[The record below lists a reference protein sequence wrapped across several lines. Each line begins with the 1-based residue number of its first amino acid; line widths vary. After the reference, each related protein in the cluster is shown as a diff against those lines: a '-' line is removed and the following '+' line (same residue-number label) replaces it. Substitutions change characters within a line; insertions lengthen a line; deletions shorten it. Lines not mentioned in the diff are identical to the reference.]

1 MADTELTSESTA
13 AAARLQERS
22 ERDILDLA
30 DEIGFKRP
38 NIRQATHPQ
47 QFQQWADRVEQ
58 GLSYLEKG
66 DHGSFEAIKAEAD
79 RYAGAASPNEGPQSL
94 PADRSRAASRDP
106 LADLV
111 SRLADLR
118 PQIQD
123 DNPRLATTIERLV
136 EHASHTDYVSRLHY
150 PAHAAQALQDTERL
164 VGRIDVDPSLRD
176 ELSRLATST
185 PGLKNERLQKL
196 LEITP
201 ALADQDLVNKI
212 RETAARVAKLP
223 DQNSRAADQD
233 INALAFDAAVAPR
246 REPNASP
253 TARDDRPTAPA
264 GHAHVDDGLGVT
276 RDPSPSKAEREIA
289 AFGPAPDQ
297 ATPKATD
304 KAATTSGPI
313 NAANQQDTEA
323 PIGARAARDNPDPAP
338 REAEQPKVDREK
350 SGEPSRDDPRKNGPI
365 IFTGPAGT
373 AASVLAGAAGTAK
386 SALSALTGVAN
397 TINAPDE
404 QINALRRSPAEGS
417 SQTAPAQPDTAESK
431 DQKDLDPF
439 RPSTPGGPLANFF
452 AAITPSGQERARK
465 NAATQ
470 TPPNTQTPANPQG
483 QAPQKGV
490 LTERYNTFEARQ
502 QVKRDAKAI
511 EGAEQAG
518 QAALDALKALENGP
532 AAPILQRI
540 QSAAENHPGGIENVL
555 EGMHKDGPYAD
566 LRKSF
571 DAALAADEKLEAAFK
586 NAETALASYGN
597 LRDKITPLLSSHQNA
612 QALSKKF
619 QELDS
624 ELGEASWTI
633 PGTKEGESMFKKL
646 SDGAGEIFHKIAGLL
661 RGASGAQASA
671 SASARPSP
679 GF

>member
-1 MADTELTSESTA
+1 MTMADTELT
-13 AAARLQERS
+13 
-22 ERDILDLA
+22 
-30 DEIGFKRP
+30 
-38 NIRQATHPQ
+38 
-47 QFQQWADRVEQ
+47 
-58 GLSYLEKG
+58 
-66 DHGSFEAIKAEAD
+66 
-79 RYAGAASPNEGPQSL
+79 
-94 PADRSRAASRDP
+94 ADRSRAASRDP

-123 DNPRLATTIERLV
+123 DNPRLATTIERLSD
-136 EHASHTDYVSRLHY
+136 HASHTDYVSRLHY

-164 VGRIDVDPSLRD
+164 VGRIDVEPSLRE
-176 ELSRLATST
+176 ELSPLATSA

-212 RETAARVAKLP
+212 RETAAAVAKLP
-223 DQNSRAADQD
+223 DQNSRAVDHN

-253 TARDDRPTAPA
+253 IARNE
-264 GHAHVDDGLGVT
+264 
-276 RDPSPSKAEREIA
+276 PSLSKAEREIA

-297 ATPKATD
+297 VSPETISPAAKDPQVSAETTKATG

-313 NAANQQDTEA
+313 NAADQQDTEA
-323 PIGARAARDNPDPAP
+323 PIGARAARDNPGPTP
-338 REAEQPKVDREK
+338 REAEQPKADREK
-350 SGEPSRDDPRKNGPI
+350 SGESSGDDPRKNGPV
-365 IFTGPAGT
+365 IFTGPAGA
-373 AASVLAGAAGTAK
+373 AASVLAGAAGAAK
-386 SALSALTGVAN
+386 SALSALTGSAD

-404 QINALRRSPAEGS
+404 QINALRRSPAEAS
-417 SQTAPAQPDTAESK
+417 SQTAPAQHDAAESK
-431 DQKDLDPF
+431 DLKDLDPF

-490 LTERYNTFEARQ
+490 LTERHSAYEARQ

-511 EGAEQAG
+511 DAAAQAG

-540 QSAAENHPGGIENVL
+540 QSAAENNPGGIEKVL
-555 EGMHKDGPYAD
+555 EGMKDGGPFAG
-566 LRKSF
+566 LRESF
-571 DAALAADEKLEAAFK
+571 DAALAADKKLNGAFK
-586 NAETALASYGN
+586 NAETTLASYASQ
-597 LRDKITPLLSSHQNA
+597 RSDITPLLSSHQNA
-612 QALSKKF
+612 QTLSKKF

-633 PGTKEGESMFKKL
+633 PGTNEGESMFEKL
-646 SDGAGEIFHKIAGLL
+646 SDGAGQVFDKIASLL
-661 RGASGAQASA
+661 RGGSGAEASA